1 MKKCI
6 IIPAYNEQKSIF
18 QVIRKIKN
26 LSDADLIVINDG
38 SADETAIISG
48 QAGADVVIN
57 HPFNLGYGVALQTGY
72 KYAHKNE
79 YDCLVQMDA
88 DGQHDPACINDL
100 FAALNAYGSNIVIGS
115 RFLNGNYEAGALK
128 IIAIRFFN
136 RLIKLLTGEK
146 ITDPT
151 SGFQAL
157 DRKAFAFFTRDSFPY
172 DYPDANVIILLHR
185 IGFKIREIPVRMLPN
200 PEGRGMHNGISK
212 ILYYFFK
219 VLLSIFITI
228 IQKKELLEK

>member
-6 IIPAYNEQKSIF
+6 ILPAFNEQKNIGR
-18 QVIRKIKN
+18 VIGRIK
-26 LSDADLIVINDG
+26 SHTDADIVVINDG
-38 SADETAIISG
+38 STDQTAVVS
-48 QAGADVVIN
+48 ANYGADLVIS

-72 KYAHKNE
+72 KYALKND
-79 YDCLVQMDA
+79 YDCLVQIDA
-88 DGQHDPACINDL
+88 DGQHDPACINNL
-100 FAALNAYGSNIVIGS
+100 FAALNGSNIVIGS
-115 RFLNGNYEAGALK
+115 RFLNDNYEAGALK
-128 IIAIRFFN
+128 MIAIRFFSL
-136 RLIKLLTGEK
+136 LIKLLIGEK

-157 DRKAFAFFTRDSFPY
+157 DRKAFEFFTRDTFPY

-185 IGFKIREIPVRMLPN
+185 IGFKIGEIPVRMLPN
-200 PEGRGMHNGISK
+200 PDGRSMHNGLSK